1 MYTCTTCAY
10 ASSTKLGKCP
20 SCGEFATFEWDEKWT
35 YAKKSKDSGQVL
47 TTTTHDIQSTVYP
60 LSSTELRRVFGEWIQ
75 SGGVYLLGGE
85 PGIGKSTLV
94 LQIIA
99 DLQENSSD
107 IITGYCSAEE
117 HPQHVAD
124 RRARIVPDSEL
135 RTNIYRAT
143 DVADIVATMQ
153 ENDHQLM
160 IIDSIQTIHSS
171 QSDAPAGSPNQV
183 RIVSEQLV
191 AAAKQTNTALIIVGH
206 VTKGGEIAGP
216 KYLEHIVDVVLYLEG
231 DSDGQLRFLRVKKNR
246 FGPTHDTGIFDMTLF
261 GLQPVYDMQTR
272 MLERFHSG
280 VPWSALTI
288 GLDNGRPVL
297 VSIEVLLNKT
307 SGKYPLRRC
316 IGVDKGRVD
325 MIIAVLEKYCQCKLG
340 FIDIYIN
347 VPGDMEFHDSGID
360 IAIAVAILSQYHSRP
375 LDTST
380 VFVWE
385 LGLTGHISKA
395 RAYDK
400 RISTLQDDTLT
411 VIDHTTKHIL
421 ALSKEI

>member
-1 MYTCTTCAY
+1 MT
-10 ASSTKLGKCP
+10 
-20 SCGEFATFEWDEKWT
+20 EF
-35 YAKKSKDSGQVL
+35 
-47 TTTTHDIQSTVYP
+47 H
-60 LSSTELRRVFGEWIQ
+60 RVFGAGVQ

-85 PGIGKSTLV
+85 PGIGKSTIV

-99 DLQENSSD
+99 DLQQSSPD

-124 RRARIVPDSEL
+124 RRGRIIPDTEL
-135 RTNIYRAT
+135 KTSIYRAT
-143 DVADIVATMQ
+143 DVADIVTTMQ
-153 ENDHQLM
+153 QIDHDLM

-191 AAAKQTNTALIIVGH
+191 AAAKMTNTTLIIVGH

-272 MLERFHSG
+272 MLERFHAG
-280 VPWSALTI
+280 VPGSALTI

-297 VSIEVLLNKT
+297 TSIEVLLNKT
-307 SGKYPLRRC
+307 SGKYPQRRC

-325 MIIAVLEKYCQCKLG
+325 MIVAILEKYCQLKL
-340 FIDIYIN
+340 
-347 VPGDMEFHDSGID
+347 
-360 IAIAVAILSQYHSRP
+360 
-375 LDTST
+375 
-380 VFVWE
+380 
-385 LGLTGHISKA
+385 
-395 RAYDK
+395 
-400 RISTLQDDTLT
+400 
-411 VIDHTTKHIL
+411 
-421 ALSKEI
+421 